1 MREIKFRGKTI
12 NEGKWV
18 YGLLTDVTTTPE
30 QGQIAYE
37 DNDGWTG
44 DIVDLSTLGQYTGIK
59 DSKGRR
65 IFEGDIL
72 SVLGSFNQK
81 GMLTNFHV
89 EYVEKKG
96 AFGMLL
102 EAGGFVSVASL
113 FKVRGL
119 ETDVVITGN
128 IHDNPELLKGGEE

>member
-1 MREIKFRGKTI
+1 MRDIIFRGKTI
-12 NEGKWV
+12 DEGKWV
-18 YGLLTDVTTTPE
+18 YGFLSEVTTPE
-30 QGQIAYE
+30 QGQIDYE

-72 SVLGSFNQK
+72 SVFGRFTQK
-81 GMLTNFHV
+81 EMLTNFHV
-89 EYVEKKG
+89 KYVEKKG

-102 EAGGFVSVASL
+102 AAGGFVSVASL
-113 FKVRGL
+113 FKIRGL

-128 IHDNPELLKGGEE
+128 IHDAPRGN